1 MSAMEPPWRHHLVRF
16 PSSLRAQLALQ
27 ESVLTSCRW
36 CVAAASCGGPLK
48 RATDRSDGHFHAL
61 FLTKTVDFLPKTWR
75 RHPFFL
81 FPKVLAPKKSS
92 HEDFEP
98 RNVFFFFS
106 HDPKMG
112 DMAHFVPWILQ
123 GSTWRI
129 RVHCQIST
137 KLHGPCRTS
146 AWRRVL
152 ALIKEWGAWGFYG
165 ILEPSNLR
173 IVLEWCRI
181 QPGTRKESWRWG
193 TDVLSNGI

>member
-98 RNVFFFFS
+98 RNVFFFTTQKWGTWPILFLGS
-106 HDPKMG
+106 FKDQLG
-112 DMAHFVPWILQ
+112 GSEFIARSLQSCMAHAEQ
-123 GSTWRI
+123 
-129 RVHCQIST
+129 
-137 KLHGPCRTS
+137 
-146 AWRRVL
+146 
-152 ALIKEWGAWGFYG
+152 ALGDG
-165 ILEPSNLR
+165 
-173 IVLEWCRI
+173 
-181 QPGTRKESWRWG
+181 SWRSSRSG
-193 TDVLSNGI
+193 VHGDSMGF